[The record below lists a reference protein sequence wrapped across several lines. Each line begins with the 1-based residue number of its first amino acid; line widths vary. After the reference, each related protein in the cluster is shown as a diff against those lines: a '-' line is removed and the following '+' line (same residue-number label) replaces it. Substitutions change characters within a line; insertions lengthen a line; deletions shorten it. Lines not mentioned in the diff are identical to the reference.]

1 MIVILGTAHLGTTP
15 GKRSPDGKFRECE
28 YSREIVKMI
37 QEDLKEKGVTAI
49 IDYESL
55 QPNSKMKGSTAKQEQ
70 SRELTWRA
78 NYVNNLCS
86 KYGTS
91 NCIYVSVHV
100 NAAGSDGQW
109 KSARGWS
116 VYTSP
121 GKTKS
126 DTLATYLY
134 EEAKAI
140 LPPDSKYYVRSDFSD
155 GDPDYEASFYVLT
168 KTKCPAIL
176 TENLFQDNKDDVA
189 FLTSW
194 EGKRKIVEIHVNGI
208 LKYINEQ

>member
-1 MIVILGTAHLGTTP
+1 MIVILGTAHLDTTP
-15 GKRSPDGKFRECE
+15 GKRSPDGKFRECL

-37 QEDLKEKGVTAI
+37 KAKLEQKGVKVF
-49 IDYESL
+49 IDYEDL
-55 QPNSKMKGSTAKQEQ
+55 QPNASMKGSTAKQEQ

-78 NYVNNLCS
+78 NYVNNLCT

-100 NAAGSDGQW
+100 NAAGNGQW
-109 KSARGWS
+109 MNARGWS

-134 EEAKAI
+134 NEAKAI
-140 LPPDSKYYVRSDFSD
+140 LPPDSKYYVRSDWSD
-155 GDPDYEASFYVLT
+155 GDPDYEANFYVLT
-168 KTKCPAIL
+168 KTKCPAVL

-189 FLTSW
+189 FLTSA
-194 EGKRKIVEIHVNGI
+194 EGKEKIVDIHVNGI
-208 LKYINEQ
+208 LKYING

>member
-15 GKRSPDGKFRECE
+15 GKCSPDRKFRECL

-37 QEDLKEKGVTAI
+37 KEGLEKKGVTAV
-49 IDYESL
+49 IDYEPL
-55 QPNSKMKGSTAKQEQ
+55 EPNSKMKGSTAKQEQ

-78 NYVNNLCS
+78 NYVNNLCA

-91 NCIYVSVHV
+91 NCVYVSVHV

-109 KSARGWS
+109 KNARGWC

-134 EEAKAI
+134 NEAKAI

-155 GDPDYEASFYVLT
+155 GDPDYEANFYVLT
-168 KTKCPAIL
+168 KTKCPTVL

-189 FLTSW
+189 FLTSD
-194 EGKRKIVEIHVNGI
+194 EGKKKIVEIHVNGI
-208 LKYINEQ
+208 MHYINGR